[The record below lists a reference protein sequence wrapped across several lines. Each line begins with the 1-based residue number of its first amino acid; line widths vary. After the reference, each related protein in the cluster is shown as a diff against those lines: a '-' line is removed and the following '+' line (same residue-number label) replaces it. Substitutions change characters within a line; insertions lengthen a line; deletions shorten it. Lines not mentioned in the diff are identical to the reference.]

1 MPVPFGTSIEKQF
14 KLVNNRDNINDFASG
29 TYYIGEIDVV
39 PSKLIAKFGSPMSGD
54 SYKVSGEYV
63 FEGNTGRPITLYDWK
78 WTTLYD
84 KNNPFTPS
92 GFWMFD
98 KPIRM
103 NVGGKNKSDFYDF
116 ERWIKHLIK

>member
-14 KLVNNRDNINDFASG
+14 KLVNDRNNGNDFASG

-84 KNNPFTPS
+84 KSNPFTPS

>member
-1 MPVPFGTSIEKQF
+1 MSTLFKTAIEKQF
-14 KLVNNRDNINDFASG
+14 KLVNNRKNVNEFASG
-29 TYYIGEIDVV
+29 TAYIGEIDIA

-54 SYKVSGEYV
+54 SYKVSGEYI

-84 KNNPFTPS
+84 ESNPFTPS
-92 GFWMFD
+92 SFWTLD
-98 KPIRM
+98 KPMRM

-116 ERWIKHLIK
+116 ENWIKHLIR

>member
-29 TYYIGEIDVV
+29 TYYIGEIDIV